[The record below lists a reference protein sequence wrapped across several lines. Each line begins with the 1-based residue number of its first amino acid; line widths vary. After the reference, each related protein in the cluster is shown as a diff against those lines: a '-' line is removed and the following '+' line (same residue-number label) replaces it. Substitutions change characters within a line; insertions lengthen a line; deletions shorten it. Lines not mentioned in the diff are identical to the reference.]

1 MCFESIRIFLEMAA
15 ILNFGGHF
23 GSYINYYKS
32 ETFLML
38 NKAFVGNSISLLQEI
53 VLCRCLK
60 KILNQIAAI
69 LELATIATLKRKIR
83 DGNIP
88 GITKYI

>member
-1 MCFESIRIFLEMAA
+1 MAA

-32 ETFLML
+32 ETFLMP
-38 NKAFVGNSISLLQEI
+38 NKSFVDIFIGLLQEI
-53 VLCRCLK
+53 VLCRCL
-60 KILNQIAAI
+60 NRFFQSNRGHHGS
-69 LELATIATLKRKIR
+69 TLKRKIR

-88 GITKYI
+88 GITEHI